1 MPIPDEQVV
10 ARRLAAPWGLA
21 FLPDG
26 SALVTVRDTAEVLRV
41 GTDREPEVLGRVDG
55 VAHGGEGG
63 LLGIAVSPTFAQDD
77 TFYVYHTTQRDNR
90 VQRMRLKPGSFVA
103 GRVVVDGIPRAGTH
117 NGGRIAFGPDGYLY
131 VTTGDAG
138 VTSRSQDPDSLGGK
152 IMRLAVD
159 GSPAPGN
166 PDQGSPVWSR
176 GHRNVQ
182 GIGWDASGRMFASE
196 FGQDTWDELNIIRT
210 GRNYGWPLAEGRGGG
225 GGLVD
230 PIVTW
235 RTADASP
242 SGIAVVGTGD
252 GGPTTVL
259 VAALRGRSLWRVD
272 VDGRGEVLDRRRL
285 LVGRYGRLRAVEV
298 GPDGRVWL
306 LTSNTSRGDPE
317 ADDDRVIVLA
327 PDALG

>member
-1 MPIPDEQVV
+1 M
-10 ARRLAAPWGLA
+10 ARRLAAPWGLS

-63 LLGIAVSPTFAQDD
+63 LLGIAVSPTFAEDD
-77 TFYVYHTTQRDNR
+77 TFFVYYTAQRDNR
-90 VQRMRLKPGSFVA
+90 VQRMRLTAGGFTA
-103 GRVVVDGIPRAGTH
+103 GRVVVDGIPRSGTH

-138 VTSRSQDPDSLGGK
+138 VPSRAQDPESLGGK
-152 IMRLAVD
+152 ILRLTSG
-159 GSPAPGN
+159 GSPATGN
-166 PDQGSPVWSR
+166 PDPGSPVWSL

-182 GIGWDASGRMFASE
+182 GIGWDSSGRMLASE
-196 FGQDTWDELNIIRT
+196 FGQDTWDELNIIRP
-210 GRNYGWPLAEGRGGG
+210 GRNYGWPVVEGRGGG
-225 GGLVD
+225 AGLVD
-230 PIVTW
+230 PIVIW

-242 SGIAVVGTGD
+242 SGIAVLGVGDD
-252 GGPTTVL
+252 GSTTVL

-272 VDGRGEVLDRRRL
+272 VDQRGEVLDRRRL
-285 LVGRYGRLRAVEV
+285 LEGRYGRLRAVEV
-298 GPDGRVWL
+298 GPDGRIWL
-306 LTSNTSRGDPE
+306 LTSNTSRGNPE

-327 PDALG
+327 PDVLG